1 MGRRDD
7 ERHSRKGVLFMSTE
21 QASQLIRDT
30 LLLALS
36 IASPMLLIGLSV
48 GIFVSLVQAVTQIQE
63 QTLSFIPKIVAMVV
77 SAIALMP
84 WMAHRLMI
92 YTAAMFV
99 TGQVR

>member
-1 MGRRDD
+1 
-7 ERHSRKGVLFMSTE
+7 MSSE

-48 GIFVSLVQAVTQIQE
+48 GIFVSLLQAVTQIQE

-84 WMAHRLMI
+84 WMSHRLVI
-92 YTAAMFV
+92 YAAAMFV